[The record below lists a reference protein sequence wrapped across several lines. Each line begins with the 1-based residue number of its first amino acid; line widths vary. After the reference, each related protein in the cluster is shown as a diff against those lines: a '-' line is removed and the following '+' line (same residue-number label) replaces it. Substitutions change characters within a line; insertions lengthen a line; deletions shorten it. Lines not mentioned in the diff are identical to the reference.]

1 MTIDTLQQN
10 WALLIASV
18 LGLGIVLFVLFRASQ
33 DSRRGRL
40 GSALTYLRDRE
51 RAAQKAAK
59 TLDKASSRIER
70 LRARSE
76 SVPPKLADAA
86 RDALTEAQEL
96 QKLIDDQLLIAR
108 NNVRLL
114 IVEEYPPKRH
124 DAMRSKYL
132 GESK

>member
-1 MTIDTLQQN
+1 MTIDYLQQN

-59 TLDKASSRIER
+59 ALDKASSRIER
-70 LRARSE
+70 LRVRSE
-76 SVPPKLADAA
+76 SVPPKQADAA
-86 RDALTEAQEL
+86 RDGLLEAKEL

-114 IVEEYPPKRH
+114 ITEEYPPNRH

>member
-1 MTIDTLQQN
+1 MTIDDLQQN

-18 LGLGIVLFVLFRASQ
+18 LGLGIVLFVLFRTSQ
-33 DSRRGRL
+33 ESRRGRL

-59 TLDKASSRIER
+59 ALDKAGSRIER

-76 SVPPKLADAA
+76 SVPPKQADAA

-108 NNVRLL
+108 NNVRML
-114 IVEEYPPKRH
+114 ITEEYPPKQH
-124 DAMRSKYL
+124 EAMRRKYL
-132 GESK
+132 GEGT